1 MPHGTAPWSAPPSR
15 RLRAGSAPTGALV
28 SLPRPSPLVEALCVA
43 LYVLL
48 ALVAAWSLYRRR
60 RFAAADRQPRKQ
72 SFQSFMIAFGVAR
85 ALSFLT
91 RDIARDLLNRLALC
105 LFFSLVL
112 FQVLFWIDI
121 ANPKRSTR
129 SRRIWNAFLIAN
141 AGFYA
146 MLLGMSA
153 LHSLELRHAAVVP
166 QTPLQRI
173 ADARAFDLGPVLF
186 IALGSLASSLGLLY
200 STCKTR
206 RRIGRV
212 LRHTAAKARQLP
224 RRVIYDRVT
233 SKLRRALRVTNLI
246 MGVCSVLFL
255 LRTVLYIQ
263 RPFSHKECGAIRD
276 PNACILIGYGLP
288 ELVPCFLFLLL
299 MAQVEPDLEL
309 PSRRKSSLNVA
320 AVARATESTPLL
332 LAERDP
338 ELVIDTSLG
347 VTTDQSIDEGDEIE
361 DNDDNDDND
370 EDEDVEGEDDLA
382 GINELQTVAN
392 TVGKDVLQK
401 EINAENLVI
410 LERYEATLLINHHNL
425 RAGDRDHVTTLLR
438 THGVR
443 RENARKNIGRAQYC
457 FSALQNY
464 LLPTDYQCPPGT
476 GGGSSALS

>member
-1 MPHGTAPWSAPPSR
+1 MQHGMGLALAHAREASAR
-15 RLRAGSAPTGALV
+15 RLRGGFAPNGALV

-60 RFAAADRQPRKQ
+60 RLLARDRQPRKQ
-72 SFQSFMIAFGVAR
+72 SFQSFMIAFGATR

-91 RDIARDLLNRLALC
+91 RDLARDLLNRLALC

-129 SRRIWNAFLIAN
+129 SRRIWNAFLVAN

-153 LHSLELRHAAVVP
+153 LHSLQLHHETDATH
-166 QTPLQRI
+166 TPLERI
-173 ADARAFDLGPVLF
+173 AEARAFDLGPVLF
-186 IALGSLASSLGLLY
+186 IALGSLASSLGLVY

-224 RRVIYDRVT
+224 RRLLYDRVT
-233 SKLRRALRVTNLI
+233 SKLQRALRVTNLI

-338 ELVIDTSLG
+338 ELVIETSLR
-347 VTTDQSIDEGDEIE
+347 VTVDDGDI
-361 DNDDNDDND
+361 
-370 EDEDVEGEDDLA
+370 
-382 GINELQTVAN
+382 T
-392 TVGKDVLQK
+392 
-401 EINAENLVI
+401 
-410 LERYEATLLINHHNL
+410 RP
-425 RAGDRDHVTTLLR
+425 VTRSHRPSPL
-438 THGVR
+438 
-443 RENARKNIGRAQYC
+443 
-457 FSALQNY
+457 
-464 LLPTDYQCPPGT
+464 
-476 GGGSSALS
+476 SSALGSRVIERVRRRLRRVLEDSFWLEVGGRVIRVKPRSVRLLARVPFSVSDQASVEGDPSAKLS